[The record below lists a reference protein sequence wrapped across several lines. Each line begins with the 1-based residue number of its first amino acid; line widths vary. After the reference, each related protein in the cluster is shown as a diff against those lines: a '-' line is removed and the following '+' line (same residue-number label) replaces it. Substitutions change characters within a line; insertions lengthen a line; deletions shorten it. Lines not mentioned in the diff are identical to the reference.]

1 MNKLVSILLF
11 TSMSRKINNLKQC
24 VRISM
29 PLLHSNKINYH
40 CIFVSLKYIGN
51 QSMNRFISFFGWVWG
66 GVSTLEKKMMG
77 TVADVFV
84 HKKKNAKYQ

>member
-1 MNKLVSILLF
+1 M
-11 TSMSRKINNLKQC
+11 
-24 VRISM
+24 
-29 PLLHSNKINYH
+29 
-40 CIFVSLKYIGN
+40 G
-51 QSMNRFISFFGWVWG
+51 G